1 MTSIEEFR
9 DYLRTEAVHFL
20 HEIETNLKKMPFPPP
35 SGRWEN
41 FRFASGQNLNN
52 LYFEMID
59 FITWLEQELKQVKS
73 KNAKEL
79 LSNLQKDAELVLDV
93 RQEILS
99 IGSDFTNKDLFML
112 IQQRPLRL
120 INGLL
125 ELIEKYANQLKML
138 ELEWLNAS
146 VILQRVDDYILHVP
160 DVVEK
165 IKQKIN
171 FVTVD
176 NFLSQKESLISSLKF
191 LSEQVEEQSKLLKK
205 LNKVSALQRVFA
217 TLELAQN
224 SLELLAKTVRRTDP
238 TLWKESTASFEVFRE
253 HLLKDLGG
261 TLRIFAV
268 TTKGLQV
275 ARKQLAA

>member
-20 HEIETNLKKMPFPPP
+20 HEIETNLKKIPFPP
-35 SGRWEN
+35 SEKWDD
-41 FRFASGQNLNN
+41 FKFVSGQNLNN

-79 LSNLQKDAELVLDV
+79 LGDLQKDAEMVMDV
-93 RQEILS
+93 RQDILG
-99 IGSDFTNKDLFML
+99 IGSDFTNKERFML
-112 IQQRPLRL
+112 IQQRLLRL
-120 INGLL
+120 INRLL

-138 ELEWLNAS
+138 EQELLNAS

-160 DVVEK
+160 DVVGK

-171 FVTVD
+171 IVTVD
-176 NFLSQKESLISSLKF
+176 NFPLQKESLIFSLKF
-191 LSEQVEEQSKLLKK
+191 FSEQVEEQAKLLKK

-217 TLELAQN
+217 TLDLAQN
-224 SLELLAKTVRRTDP
+224 TLELLAKTVRKTDP
-238 TLWKESTASFEVFRE
+238 TAWKDSTASFGVFRE
-253 HLLKDLGG
+253 HLLKDLDG